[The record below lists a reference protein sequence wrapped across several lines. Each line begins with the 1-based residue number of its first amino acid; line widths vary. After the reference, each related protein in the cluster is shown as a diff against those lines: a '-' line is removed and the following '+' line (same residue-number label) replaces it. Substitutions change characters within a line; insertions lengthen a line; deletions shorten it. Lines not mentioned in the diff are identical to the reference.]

1 MLTIEGKQIILSSY
15 INMNKLMQLKN
26 RFTISVNSK
35 IAKFIYTMP
44 AQKRSKIINEIIE
57 KEIDRQAQV
66 SQFRKKTMQL
76 PDLSYLK
83 NSSPTPNRKIE
94 ECQ

>member
-1 MLTIEGKQIILSSY
+1 MLTIEGEQIILSSY
-15 INMNKLMQLKN
+15 TNMNKLMQLKN
-26 RFTISVNSK
+26 RFTISVNAK

-44 AQKRSKIINEIIE
+44 SQKRSKIINEIIE
-57 KEIDRQAQV
+57 KEINRQEQI

-76 PDLSYLK
+76 PNLSYLK
-83 NSSPTPNRKIE
+83 NSPTPNRKIE